1 MLSLVV
7 VLQMTTPC
15 DNQDLMTGIR
25 LLVGN
30 HSPHSL
36 QSAVSNL
43 SCSDLVNK
51 ISFSSD
57 GTDIAGED
65 PLGIEPLTFD
75 LSVGLDIYA
84 YVTPF
89 IIVVG
94 ILGNLVALRVFV
106 SRRMRKMS
114 ASLYLACLALS
125 DSCALLSY
133 VLVEWLNRGLPRWPG
148 GWPCNL
154 TAISGLCQGYVF
166 ASYMFRFMSAWFIV
180 AFTIERYI
188 GICMPLRRHVHCKRA
203 FARQSLGAVVLA
215 AVASSIWKPFLVVV
229 QVSREVPICSYR
241 PGYRVLTFVLD
252 SIYGGSI
259 TVIPF
264 VIMLTLNLLICRK
277 LRQTKKRYLRH
288 RFVTEESSIR
298 LEFTAILLLVSTMFI
313 LLNVPYFVAWCQNFL
328 LQIQRISL
336 QPGHTVATERTRGW
350 IYVTKTIF
358 FCNYCVNFFIYSLS
372 GAYFRCQLRRN
383 LSCCLGLAE
392 SKRASLFLMR
402 NCPNSQTSFP
412 ASTKV

>member
-1 MLSLVV
+1 MFLLVV
-7 VLQMTTPC
+7 VLQLTIAC
-15 DNQDLMTGIR
+15 DDHELMSGIR
-25 LLVGN
+25 LLAGH
-30 HSPHSL
+30 HSPHGH

-43 SCSDLVNK
+43 SCSDLTDRLSALSPDELNMA
-51 ISFSSD
+51 SEDLLGFEPMTSD
-57 GTDIAGED
+57 LEM
-65 PLGIEPLTFD
+65 
-75 LSVGLDIYA
+75 LSAGLDFYA

-94 ILGNLVALRVFV
+94 ILGNMVALRVFV

-125 DSCALLSY
+125 DCCALLSY
-133 VLVEWLNRGLPRWPG
+133 VLVEWLHRGLPRWPG
-148 GWPCNL
+148 GWTYNL
-154 TAISGLCQGYVF
+154 TAVEGLCRGYVF
-166 ASYMFRFMSAWFIV
+166 SSYTFRFMSAWFVV

-188 GICMPLRRHVHCKRA
+188 GICMPLRRHVQCKRA

-215 AVASSIWKPFLVVV
+215 AVASSLWKPFLVQV
-229 QVSREVPICSYR
+229 QLSRGIPICTFR

-259 TVIPF
+259 TVVPF

-277 LRQTKKRYLRH
+277 LRQAKRRYMSQ

-313 LLNVPYFVAWCQNFL
+313 LLNVPYFVAYCQNFL
-328 LQIQRISL
+328 LQIQRIST
-336 QPGHTVATERTRGW
+336 QPGHTTERTRGW

-358 FCNYCVNFFIYSLS
+358 FCNYCINFFIYSLS

-383 LSCCLGLAE
+383 LSCCLGSAE
-392 SKRASLFLMR
+392 SDRASLFLMR
-402 NCPNSQTSFP
+402 NCQNSQT
-412 ASTKV
+412 TKV